1 MAFFGSAK
9 ISSKFGLR
17 KQKLSVVFDY
27 SDLTAADMTSRINN
41 WRIAIMSMIAT
52 PNQARI
58 DLGWKPAPDA
68 GTGFCQLQPGES
80 YAGRMATI
88 SNVFG
93 SMIKS

>member
-1 MAFFGSAK
+1 
-9 ISSKFGLR
+9 
-17 KQKLSVVFDY
+17 
-27 SDLTAADMTSRINN
+27 
-41 WRIAIMSMIAT
+41 MI
-52 PNQARI
+52 
-58 DLGWKPAPDA
+58 KPAPDA